1 MASNLDS
8 ARILLQNGATVYLE
22 ERAKK
27 SPFYEAVKKGDEEM
41 IRLLFSFLETKQEFE
56 NDASPLFA
64 CFENFIANPTSLEI
78 LLDLNFDPNV
88 SRGHERK
95 VFEIIVNQF
104 KYFDTRESQVF
115 GRKIFV

>member
-1 MASNLDS
+1 MAGNLDS
-8 ARILLQNGATVYLE
+8 ARILLQNGAKVYLE
-22 ERAKK
+22 EKAKK
-27 SPFYEAVKKGDEEM
+27 SSFYEAVKKGDEQM
-41 IRLLFSFLETKQEFE
+41 IRLLCKFLETKEAFE

-95 VFEIIVNQF
+95 VFRFII
-104 KYFDTRESQVF
+104 K
-115 GRKIFV
+115 

>member
-1 MASNLDS
+1 MAGNLDS

-22 ERAKK
+22 EKATK
-27 SPFYEAVKKGDEEM
+27 SPFYEAVKKGDKEM
-41 IRLLFSFLETKQEFE
+41 IRLLCKFLETKEDFE

-64 CFENFIANPTSLEI
+64 CFDNFIANPTSLEI

-95 VFEIIVNQF
+95 VFKLSLNCLSIL
-104 KYFDTRESQVF
+104 
-115 GRKIFV
+115 KITGI

>member
-1 MASNLDS
+1 MAGNLDS
-8 ARILLQNGATVYLE
+8 ARILLQNGAKVYLE
-22 ERAKK
+22 EKAKK
-27 SPFYEAVKKGDEEM
+27 SPFYEAVKKGDKQM
-41 IRLLFSFLETKQEFE
+41 IRLLCEFLETKEDFE

-95 VFEIIVNQF
+95 VFRFII
-104 KYFDTRESQVF
+104 K
-115 GRKIFV
+115 